1 MQSVSASYVCLA
13 CTYGLRPTP
22 APPTGVTLPVLVPF
36 FTAQVMM
43 SPMLAYRPLC
53 LMHSTSLAPLLSV
66 TTKRVP
72 SIIMSARAAVARD
85 SNRRRRGGYVQ
96 TISVI
101 PMLTCKGPADLLHG
115 LRGDDDHCDSSG
127 ALADSASKRHRV
139 VEAVCT

>member
-1 MQSVSASYVCLA
+1 MQSVSASYMCLA

-85 SNRRRRGGYVQ
+85 SYRRRRGEY
-96 TISVI
+96 
-101 PMLTCKGPADLLHG
+101 
-115 LRGDDDHCDSSG
+115 
-127 ALADSASKRHRV
+127 
-139 VEAVCT
+139 